1 MSLTTE
7 LGRAL
12 PPFSQGDVI
21 VTSLLLEAKENLV
34 PRTGLEK
41 GSRRYYGGQSDPNTL
56 EVLQARHQRVWIG
69 QSSPNGDGDSSVPEV
84 FNGGRGKER
93 VTGMSGI
100 LALGLPLI
108 SPVTLGGLVF
118 QLGTDWFALLSP
130 QAPSCS
136 NMM

>member
-1 MSLTTE
+1 M
-7 LGRAL
+7 
-12 PPFSQGDVI
+12 
-21 VTSLLLEAKENLV
+21 EAKV
-34 PRTGLEK
+34 IRTPWRCYK
-41 GSRRYYGGQSDPNTL
+41 PDT
-56 EVLQARHQRVWIG
+56 RVWTG
-69 QSSPNGDGDSSVPEV
+69 HSSPNGDGDSSVPEV
-84 FNGGRGKER
+84 FSGGREKEW

-136 NMM
+136 SMMR

>member
-1 MSLTTE
+1 MSPL
-7 LGRAL
+7 
-12 PPFSQGDVI
+12 S
-21 VTSLLLEAKENLV
+21 EAKENLV
-34 PRTGLEK
+34 PRTDLEK
-41 GSRRYYGGQSDPNTL
+41 GSGRHHGGQSDPNTV
-56 EVLQARHQRVWIG
+56 EVLQARHQRVWTG
-69 QSSPNGDGDSSVPEV
+69 QGSPNGDRDSSVTEV

-100 LALGLPLI
+100 LVLGLPLI
-108 SPVTLGGLVF
+108 SPVTLGGLVL